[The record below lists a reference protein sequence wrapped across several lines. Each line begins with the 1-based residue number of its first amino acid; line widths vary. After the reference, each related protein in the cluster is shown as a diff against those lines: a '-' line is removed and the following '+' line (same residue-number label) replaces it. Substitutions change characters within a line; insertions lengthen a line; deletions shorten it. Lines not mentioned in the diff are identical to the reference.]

1 MINAFSMCGMDFSMD
16 EKGGGKGSEG
26 IKGAVDRSSSQAHAY
41 FLGLFQMW
49 TTNCSLY
56 ISILV

>member
-16 EKGGGKGSEG
+16 EKGSEG